1 MTSPRHSRL
10 RSPLFFVLLLIPIA
24 AMLVSAYGRQPRM
37 GAISVQPDQQFQ
49 RIHGWEAVSEAS
61 LRELEPFENR
71 QEVLDELFDKAV
83 DFGLTRV
90 RLHAPSSIENTRDFA
105 AEYRA
110 GRISRE
116 EARCAQASTVNDND
130 NPKVLN
136 PSGFIWTEFDY
147 QLRGAVLPLARRLE
161 ARGEHLWL
169 NVQYAAFTNLLCR
182 GYTYHHDDPAEYAE
196 FVVAVYEH
204 LRDVHGLVPDTWEVM
219 LEPDNTPHWSP
230 ERLAAA
236 TAAAAERLKAAGFT
250 PSFVGPATTDALR
263 SLKYFEPIW
272 QRTSLR
278 PYFTELSYHRY
289 SGASRDAIAAI
300 GDVSRQRGVP
310 TAMLEMIGAGV
321 RELHEDLTLGNVSAW
336 QQFAL
341 SWPDRDTGAHYF
353 SLDPT
358 QPAGRRAQLSA
369 TGWYLRQYFR
379 ALRPDAVRIGATS
392 DDEAFEPVAAVNPG
406 DRMAVVV
413 RASRG
418 GRLTFNGLAPGAY
431 TTSCWTDR
439 AQWERDSDPCDGE
452 VVADDSGVAVATMP
466 DAGVFSLVRVAHVE
480 P

>member
-1 MTSPRHSRL
+1 MTSIRHFPL
-10 RSPLFFVLLLIPIA
+10 RSPVLLALLAIPITV
-24 AMLVSAYGRQPRM
+24 MLVSAYRRQP
-37 GAISVQPDQQFQ
+37 GSGVITVQPDQQFQ
-49 RIHGWEAVSEAS
+49 RIHGWEAVAQAS
-61 LRELEPFENR
+61 LRELEPFDNR

-83 DFGLTRV
+83 DFGLTRL
-90 RLHAPSSIENTRDFA
+90 RLGAASAIENTRDFG

-116 EARCAQASTVNDND
+116 EERCARYSTVNDNG
-130 NPKVLN
+130 NPNVIN
-136 PSGFIWTEFDY
+136 PGGFIWTEFDNEV
-147 QLRGAVLPLARRLE
+147 RGAVLPLARRLE

-169 NVQYAAFTNLLCR
+169 NVQYTAFTNLLCR
-182 GYTYHHDDPAEYAE
+182 GYAYHHDDPAEYAE

-219 LEPDNTPHWSP
+219 LEPDNTTTWSP
-230 ERLAAA
+230 ERLANA

-250 PSFVGPATTDALR
+250 PSFVGPATTDASRALR
-263 SLKYFEPIW
+263 YFEPMW
-272 QRTSLR
+272 QRAALR
-278 PYFTELSYHRY
+278 PYLKELSYHRY

-300 GDVSRQRGVP
+300 GDASRQRGVAS
-310 TAMLEMIGAGV
+310 AMLEMIGAGV

-353 SLDPT
+353 ILDPE
-358 QPAGRRAQLSA
+358 QPAGMRAQLSA

-418 GRLTFNGLAPGAY
+418 GRLTFNGLAPGVY

-439 AQWERDSDPCDGE
+439 AQWERNSDPCAGE

-466 DAGVFSLVRVAHVE
+466 DAGVFSLTRVAHVE